1 MIKLIIFDFD
11 GVLID
16 SIHNMEYAW
25 QLSCKKCDIKVHFS
39 KYKKFIGLPFF
50 EILKKLKIDK
60 DKFNNICKFYNYY
73 SFEKINLVKIKKK
86 DLKILKN
93 LKNKG
98 YILGLFT
105 SKNMKRSFQI
115 LGKNKELFKYKIF
128 PNKNSRGK
136 PYPDGLNKIINKS
149 KIKKSET
156 VYLGDT
162 IFDYRSANSA
172 NIQYIHANWGYQ
184 KIRKKNVFKI
194 NELSELKNFLENESK
209 F

>member
-25 QLSCKKCDIKVHFS
+25 KSACKKCDIKVHFS
-39 KYKKFIGLPFF
+39 EYKKFIGLPFF
-50 EILKKLKIDK
+50 EILKKLKINK
-60 DKFNNICKFYNYY
+60 KKFNNISKFYNYY
-73 SFEKINLVKIKKK
+73 SLKKINLVKIKKK

-98 YILGLFT
+98 YKLGLFT

-115 LGKNKELFKYKIF
+115 LGKNKKLFKYKVF

-149 KIKKSET
+149 KIKKNET
-156 VYLGDT
+156 IYLGDT
-162 IFDYRSANSA
+162 IFDNRSANSA
-172 NIQYIHANWGYQ
+172 NIRYLHANWGYQ
-184 KIRKKNVFKI
+184 KNKKKKSF
-194 NELSELKNFLENESK
+194 
-209 F
+209 